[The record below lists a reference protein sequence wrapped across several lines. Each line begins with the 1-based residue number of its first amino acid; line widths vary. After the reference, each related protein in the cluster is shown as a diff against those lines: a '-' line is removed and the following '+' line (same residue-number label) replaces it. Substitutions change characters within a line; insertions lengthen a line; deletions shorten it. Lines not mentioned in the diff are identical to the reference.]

1 MLAVIHEIT
10 LFFFY
15 LVFYFPIVNMYSVY
29 IRKNNLLNDVVWI
42 SIFLLTKYSRYSN
55 WVLRVVMIFKALI
68 FNDFIH

>member
-29 IRKNNLLNDVVWI
+29 IRKNNLLNGVVWI